1 MSTSA
6 EEIDKV
12 TADERTLHFAE
23 GTLHRNIDWK
33 HAFWVVSGVPP
44 LVLFTVGAI
53 AATVGQPAWMIWIVS
68 ILMGFIQCFTY
79 AEISGLFPHKSGG
92 ASIYG
97 AIGWARY
104 GKFIAPVTVWCNWIA
119 WSPVLAIASGL
130 AGAYILLGLFP
141 ADAVVNTW
149 SLTIVD
155 LGFIKEKLSLRI
167 NATFVIGAALL
178 LMTFAMQ
185 HRGVLKAAKLQKI
198 MGIAALLPLLVIG
211 IVPLVTG
218 DMPSDR
224 FFPLLPLAHDAAGQI
239 IQGSWNAA
247 GWTIVIGGMFVA
259 AWSTYGFET
268 AVCYT
273 REFKDPKKDTF
284 KAILSAGLI
293 MLVTC
298 TLVPLALQGALGLDG
313 LLDPKIYDGTGVG
326 LALAQIVGGGPIV
339 ANIIVVMLLL
349 SLVLAIMTAMMGS
362 SRTLYQASVDGW
374 FPRYLSK
381 VNKDG
386 APTAAM
392 WTDLG
397 FNLILLML
405 SDYLFVLAVSNVCY
419 IFFIFMNLQSGWI
432 HRMDRPHWDRP
443 FKCPTWLLGLGAFL
457 GFVNMAFVGA
467 GADIWGEGTLRNG
480 LITITLIIPVFVFRH
495 YIQDKGKFPDAML
508 EDMEMHA
515 DEPLTKNAGILPYLA
530 LILCA
535 LVVWISHKLAVFP
548 T

>member
-6 EEIDKV
+6 EVVDKV
-12 TADERTLHFAE
+12 TADERTLHIGE

-33 HAFWVVSGVPP
+33 HAFWVASGVPP

-53 AATVGQPAWMIWIVS
+53 AATVGQPAWVIWILS

-97 AIGWARY
+97 AIGWVRY

-218 DMPSDR
+218 DVPSDR

-247 GWTIVIGGMFVA
+247 GWTLAIGGMFVA

-284 KAILSAGLI
+284 KAVLSAGLI

-397 FNLILLML
+397 FNLILLMM

-443 FKCPTWLLGLGAFL
+443 FKCPNWLLGLGAFL

-480 LITITLIIPVFVFRH
+480 LITITLIIPIFVFRH

-508 EDMEMHA
+508 EDMELRTA
-515 DEPLTKNAGILPYLA
+515 GSLTKNAGVLPYLA
-530 LILCA
+530 LILCG
-535 LVVWISHKLAVFP
+535 LVVWISHKLAVLP

>member
-12 TADERTLHFAE
+12 TADERTLHIGE

-97 AIGWARY
+97 AIAWARY

-155 LGFIKEKLSLRI
+155 LGFIKENLRLRI

-247 GWTIVIGGMFVA
+247 GWTIIIGGMFVA

-284 KAILSAGLI
+284 KAIFSAGLI

-298 TLVPLALQGALGLDG
+298 TLVPLALQGSLGLDG

-397 FNLILLML
+397 FNLILLMM

-432 HRMDRPHWDRP
+432 HRMDRPHWERP

-508 EDMEMHA
+508 EDIGMHA
-515 DEPLTKNAGILPYLA
+515 EEPLTKNAGILPYLA
-530 LILCA
+530 LILCV

>member
-1 MSTSA
+1 MNTSA
-6 EEIDKV
+6 VVVDKV
-12 TADERTLHFAE
+12 TADERTLHIAV
-23 GTLHRNIDWK
+23 GTLQRKIDWK

-53 AATVGQPAWMIWIVS
+53 AATVGQPAWVIWILS

-97 AIGWARY
+97 AIGWVRY

-130 AGAYILLGLFP
+130 AGAYILLSLFP
-141 ADAVVNTW
+141 PDAVVNTW
-149 SLTIVD
+149 SMTIVD

-178 LMTFAMQ
+178 LLTFAMQ

-198 MGIAALLPLLVIG
+198 MGIASLLPLLIIG

-218 DMPSDR
+218 DAPSDR

-247 GWTIVIGGMFVA
+247 GWTLAIGGMFVA

-284 KAILSAGLI
+284 KAVLSAGLM

-326 LALAQIVGGGPIV
+326 LALAHIVGGGAIV
-339 ANIIVVMLLL
+339 ANIIVAMLLL

-392 WTDLG
+392 WTDLS
-397 FNLILLML
+397 FNLILLTM
-405 SDYLFVLAVSNVCY
+405 SDYLFILAVSNVCY

-432 HRMDRPHWDRP
+432 HRIDRPHWDRP
-443 FKCPTWLLGLGAFL
+443 FKCPNWLLGLGALF

-467 GADIWGEGTLRNG
+467 GADIWGAGTLRNG

-495 YIQDKGKFPDAML
+495 YIQDKGKFPDEML
-508 EDMEMHA
+508 EDMELRT
-515 DEPLTKNAGILPYLA
+515 DETLTKNAGVLPYLA
-530 LILCA
+530 LILCG
-535 LVVWISHKLAVFP
+535 LVVWISHKLAVLP

>member
-1 MSTSA
+1 M
-6 EEIDKV
+6 
-12 TADERTLHFAE
+12 
-23 GTLHRNIDWK
+23 
-33 HAFWVVSGVPP
+33 
-44 LVLFTVGAI
+44 
-53 AATVGQPAWMIWIVS
+53 
-68 ILMGFIQCFTY
+68 
-79 AEISGLFPHKSGG
+79 
-92 ASIYG
+92 
-97 AIGWARY
+97 
-104 GKFIAPVTVWCNWIA
+104 
-119 WSPVLAIASGL
+119 AIASGL
-130 AGAYILLGLFP
+130 AGAYILLSLFP

-149 SLTIVD
+149 SMTIVD

-178 LMTFAMQ
+178 LLTFAMQ

-198 MGIAALLPLLVIG
+198 MGIASLLPLLIIG

-218 DMPSDR
+218 DAPSDR

-247 GWTIVIGGMFVA
+247 GWTLAIGGMFVA

-284 KAILSAGLI
+284 KAVLSAGLM

-326 LALAQIVGGGPIV
+326 LALANIVGGGAIV
-339 ANIIVVMLLL
+339 ANIIVAMLLL

-392 WTDLG
+392 WTDLS
-397 FNLILLML
+397 FNLILLTM
-405 SDYLFVLAVSNVCY
+405 SDYLFILAVSNVCY

-432 HRMDRPHWDRP
+432 HRIDRPHWDRP
-443 FKCPTWLLGLGAFL
+443 FKCPNWLLGLGALF
-457 GFVNMAFVGA
+457 GFINMAFVGA
-467 GADIWGEGTLRNG
+467 GADIWGAGTLRNG

-495 YIQDKGKFPDAML
+495 YIQDKGKFPDEML
-508 EDMEMHA
+508 EDMELRT
-515 DEPLTKNAGILPYLA
+515 DKTLTKNAGVLPYLA
-530 LILCA
+530 LILCG
-535 LVVWISHKLAVFP
+535 LVVWISHKLAVLP

>member
-6 EEIDKV
+6 EVVDKV
-12 TADERTLHFAE
+12 TADERTLHIAE
-23 GTLHRNIDWK
+23 GTLQRKIDWK

-53 AATVGQPAWMIWIVS
+53 AATVGQPAWVIWILS

-97 AIGWARY
+97 AIGWVRY

-130 AGAYILLGLFP
+130 AGAYILLSLFP
-141 ADAVVNTW
+141 PDAVVNTW
-149 SLTIVD
+149 SMTIVD

-178 LMTFAMQ
+178 LLTFAMQ

-198 MGIAALLPLLVIG
+198 MGIASLLPLLIIG

-218 DMPSDR
+218 DAPSDR

-247 GWTIVIGGMFVA
+247 GWTLAIGGMFVA

-284 KAILSAGLI
+284 KAVLSAGLM

-326 LALAQIVGGGPIV
+326 LALANIVGGGAIV
-339 ANIIVVMLLL
+339 ANIIVAMLLL

-397 FNLILLML
+397 FNLILLTM
-405 SDYLFVLAVSNVCY
+405 SDYLFILAVSNVCY

-432 HRMDRPHWDRP
+432 HRIDRPHWDRP
-443 FKCPTWLLGLGAFL
+443 FKCPNWLLGLGALF

-495 YIQDKGKFPDAML
+495 YIQDKGKFPDEML
-508 EDMEMHA
+508 EDMELRT
-515 DEPLTKNAGILPYLA
+515 DETLTKNAGVLPYLA
-530 LILCA
+530 LILCG
-535 LVVWISHKLAVFP
+535 LVVWISHKLAVLP

>member
-1 MSTSA
+1 MSTRA

-12 TADERTLHFAE
+12 TADERTLHIGE

-97 AIGWARY
+97 AIAWARY

-155 LGFIKEKLSLRI
+155 LGFIKENLRLRI

-247 GWTIVIGGMFVA
+247 GWTIIIGGMFVA

-284 KAILSAGLI
+284 KAIFSAGLI

-298 TLVPLALQGALGLDG
+298 TLVPLALQGSLGLDG

-397 FNLILLML
+397 FNLILLMM

-432 HRMDRPHWDRP
+432 HRMDRPHWERP

-508 EDMEMHA
+508 EDIGMHA
-515 DEPLTKNAGILPYLA
+515 EEPLTKNAGILPYLA

>member
-1 MSTSA
+1 MNTSA
-6 EEIDKV
+6 EAFDKV
-12 TADERTLHFAE
+12 TADERTLHIGE
-23 GTLHRNIDWK
+23 GTLHRKIDWK

-53 AATVGQPAWMIWIVS
+53 AATVGQPAWIIWILS

-97 AIGWARY
+97 AIGWVRY
-104 GKFIAPVTVWCNWIA
+104 SKFIAPVTVWCNWIA

-130 AGAYILLGLFP
+130 AGAYILLSLFP

-149 SLTIVD
+149 SMTIVD
-155 LGFIKEKLSLRI
+155 LGFIKEKLSLRL

-178 LMTFAMQ
+178 LLTFAMQ

-198 MGIAALLPLLVIG
+198 MGIASLLPLLVIG

-218 DMPSDR
+218 DAPSDR

-247 GWTIVIGGMFVA
+247 GWTLAIGGMFVA

-284 KAILSAGLI
+284 KAVLSAGLM

-326 LALAQIVGGGPIV
+326 LALAHIVGGGAIV
-339 ANIIVVMLLL
+339 ANIIVAMLLL

-392 WTDLG
+392 WTDLS
-397 FNLILLML
+397 FNLILLTM
-405 SDYLFVLAVSNVCY
+405 SDYLFILAVSNVCY

-432 HRMDRPHWDRP
+432 HRIDRPHWDRP
-443 FKCPTWLLGLGAFL
+443 FKCPNWLLGLGALF

-495 YIQDKGKFPDAML
+495 YIQDKGKFPEAML
-508 EDMEMHA
+508 EDMELHT
-515 DEPLTKNAGILPYLA
+515 DKTLTKNAGVLPYLA
-530 LILCA
+530 LVLCG
-535 LVVWISHKLAVFP
+535 LVVWISHKLAVLP